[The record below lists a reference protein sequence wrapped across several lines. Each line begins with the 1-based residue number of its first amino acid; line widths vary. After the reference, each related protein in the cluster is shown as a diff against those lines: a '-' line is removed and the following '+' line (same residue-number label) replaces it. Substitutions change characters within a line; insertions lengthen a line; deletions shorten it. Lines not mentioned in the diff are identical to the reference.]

1 MIELFLI
8 MVMIHWGYATGG
20 ILAIK
25 TDWSTPRFLIIIL
38 LIWTL
43 IKSIV

>member
-1 MIELFLI
+1 
-8 MVMIHWGYATGG
+8 VMIHWGYATGG

-25 TDWSTPRFLIIIL
+25 TDWSIPRFLIIIL